1 MKDKINN
8 WIYIDNIKE
17 IPKDTTAIHCDTR
30 DFYCIFNFEEPNL
43 EESKVKNLIEH
54 KSAKKS
60 MLIARE
66 EILPWLKNIETI
78 SGGKGSWRYLSFNNV
93 KCDGWSKYIRIYHYQ
108 DDKYIVCNRDSAAI
122 HWRECA
128 KENLPEEYEIC
139 FIGLNE

>member
-1 MKDKINN
+1 MKGRVDN
-8 WIYIDNIKE
+8 WIYIDDING

-30 DFYCIFNFEEPNL
+30 DFHCLLSEEKQNL
-43 EESKVKNLIEH
+43 EGLKVENLIKY

-66 EILPWLKNIETI
+66 EILPWLKNIETM
-78 SGGKGSWRYLSFNNV
+78 SGGRGSWRHLFFNNV
-93 KCDGWSKYIRIYHYQ
+93 KCDGWLKYIRIYHYQ
-108 DDKYIVCNRDSAAI
+108 DDKYIVCNEDSAAI
-122 HWRECA
+122 HWRECV